1 MFLKFYYAV
10 KLPRL
15 IVMFRAIGGVILLLI
30 ALALAHTGA
39 QAETAQD
46 LVDKLDSI
54 QDFLFSMMLL
64 FLFPLIYK
72 ARRNV
77 PKIALATLLGIGS
90 YLLWFS
96 HTPLW
101 LDFVLKEQRAIAFVI
116 WIIVIAILL
125 SGRIKKGKR
134 KSFSILVKREAIL
147 KQKTRCVRCKRKLI
161 EYGHDFDHKN
171 GDRSNNKLSNC
182 QALCTPCHRRKH
194 I

>member
-1 MFLKFYYAV
+1 MFK
-10 KLPRL
+10 
-15 IVMFRAIGGVILLLI
+15 AIAGVILLLI

-46 LVDKLDSI
+46 VVDKLDSI
-54 QDFLFSMMLL
+54 PDFLFSMMVLY
-64 FLFPLIYK
+64 LFPLMYK

-77 PKIALATLLGIGS
+77 PKIALATFLGIGS

-96 HTPLW
+96 HIPLW
-101 LDFVLKEQRAIAFVI
+101 LDLGLKEQRDIAFVI
-116 WIIVIAILL
+116 WIIVIAVLL
-125 SGRIKKGKR
+125 SGQIKKGKR
-134 KSFSILVKREAIL
+134 KPFSILVKREAVL
-147 KQKTRCVRCKRKLI
+147 KQKTRCARCKRKLV

-182 QALCTPCHRRKH
+182 RALCTPCHRRKH

>member
-1 MFLKFYYAV
+1 
-10 KLPRL
+10 
-15 IVMFRAIGGVILLLI
+15 MFRAIARVILLLI

-39 QAETAQD
+39 QAETARD
-46 LVDKLDSI
+46 VVDKLDSVP
-54 QDFLFSMMLL
+54 DFLFSMMLL
-64 FLFPLIYK
+64 SLFPLMYK
-72 ARRNV
+72 IRRNV
-77 PKIALATLLGIGS
+77 PKVALATFLGFGS

-96 HTPLW
+96 HTSLW
-101 LDFVLKEQRAIAFVI
+101 LDLGLKEQRTIAFVI

-125 SGRIKKGKR
+125 SGQVKKEKR
-134 KSFSILVKREAIL
+134 KSFSILVKREAVR
-147 KQKTRCVRCKRKLI
+147 KQKTRCARCKRKLV

>member
-1 MFLKFYYAV
+1 VFLKFYYAV
-10 KLPRL
+10 KLPRS
-15 IVMFRAIGGVILLLI
+15 IVMFRAIAVVILLLI

-46 LVDKLDSI
+46 VVDKLDSI
-54 QDFLFSMMLL
+54 PDFLFSMMLL
-64 FLFPLIYK
+64 SLFPLMYK
-72 ARRNV
+72 TRRNV
-77 PKIALATLLGIGS
+77 PKVALATFLGIGS

-96 HTPLW
+96 NTPLW
-101 LDFVLKEQRAIAFVI
+101 LDLGLKEQRAIAFVI
-116 WIIVIAILL
+116 WIVGIAVLL
-125 SGRIKKGKR
+125 SGQVKKEKR
-134 KSFSILVKREAIL
+134 KSFSILVKSEAVR
-147 KQKTRCVRCKRKLI
+147 KQKTRCARCKRKLV

>member
-1 MFLKFYYAV
+1 
-10 KLPRL
+10 
-15 IVMFRAIGGVILLLI
+15 MFRAIAVVILLLI

-46 LVDKLDSI
+46 VVDKLDSI
-54 QDFLFSMMLL
+54 PDFLFSMMLL
-64 FLFPLIYK
+64 SLFPLMYK
-72 ARRNV
+72 TRRNV
-77 PKIALATLLGIGS
+77 PKVALATFLGIGS

-96 HTPLW
+96 NTPLW
-101 LDFVLKEQRAIAFVI
+101 LDLGLKEQRAIAFVI
-116 WIIVIAILL
+116 WIVGIAVLL
-125 SGRIKKGKR
+125 SGQVKKEKR
-134 KSFSILVKREAIL
+134 KSFSILVKSEAVR
-147 KQKTRCVRCKRKLI
+147 KQKTRCARCKRKLV